1 MHQRIPISEDSERQA
16 ALSTLPTMD
25 DLPSE
30 DPEEP
35 GLPDE
40 FHDLQPQLLSRTLRL
55 SGYSS
60 QEIYTASDMNL
71 YYDLDRLSWY
81 KRPDW
86 FLSVGV
92 SRLYE
97 GNRGRS
103 SYVMWQE
110 RVAPSVI
117 VEFLSPGTDA
127 EDLGRFAPKPVAS
140 LPNQPPAKFQVYEQI
155 LKVPHYIVF
164 DRRDSHLRYFRLVDG
179 QYEAQPIAPTNPRL
193 WIPELGI
200 GLAIW
205 DGLFEG
211 MPQSWL
217 RWCDAEGAIFPTD
230 TEAALQREAEAQ
242 RLRQQAE
249 LQRQQAELER
259 QQAELE
265 RQQANSEREQAE
277 AQVRQTV
284 LNLLAFG
291 MTTPQVAQMTGL
303 SEPEVEAIA
312 SR

>member
-1 MHQRIPISEDSERQA
+1 MQKHSAGGTFMPQRIPLISEDPHKRA
-16 ALSTLPTMD
+16 TLPTMD

-55 SGYSS
+55 SGYGS
-60 QEIYTASDMNL
+60 QEIYTASDLNL
-71 YYDLDRLSWY
+71 YYDPAHLSWY

-92 SRLYE
+92 PRLYE
-97 GNRGRS
+97 GKRDRS
-103 SYVMWQE
+103 SYVIWQE
-110 RVAPSVI
+110 KVSPSVI

-127 EDLGRFAPKPVAS
+127 EDLGRFAPKPIAS
-140 LPNQPPAKFQVYEQI
+140 LPNKPPTKFQVYEQI

-164 DRRDSHLRYFRLVDG
+164 DKRDSRLRYFRLENDRY
-179 QYEAQPIAPTNPRL
+179 QEQPIASTNPRL
-193 WIPELGI
+193 WIPELEI

-217 RWCDAEGAIFPTD
+217 RWCDATGEIFPTD
-230 TEAALQREAEAQ
+230 TEAALAEVQ
-242 RLRQQAE
+242 RLEA
-249 LQRQQAELER
+249 
-259 QQAELE
+259 
-265 RQQANSEREQAE
+265 QAE

-291 MTTPQVAQMTGL
+291 MPIAQVAQMTGL
-303 SEPEVEAIA
+303 AESEVEAIA
-312 SR
+312 TS

>member
-1 MHQRIPISEDSERQA
+1 MQQRIPPISQDPHKLA

-30 DPEEP
+30 DPKEP

-60 QEIYTASDMNL
+60 QEIYSPSDLNL
-71 YYDLDRLSWY
+71 YYDPQHLSWY

-86 FLSVGV
+86 FLAVGV
-92 SRLYE
+92 PRLYE
-97 GNRGRS
+97 GKRGRS

-110 RVAPSVI
+110 KVAPSVI
-117 VEFLSPGTDA
+117 VEFLSPGTEA
-127 EDLGRFAPKPVAS
+127 EDLGRFAPKPIEN
-140 LPNQPPAKFQVYEQI
+140 LPNQPPLKFQVYEQI
-155 LKVPHYIVF
+155 LKVPHYVVF
-164 DRRDSHLRYFRLVDG
+164 DRRDSHLRYFRLENDRY
-179 QYEAQPIAPTNPRL
+179 QEQAIAPINPRL
-193 WIPELGI
+193 WIPDLEI

-211 MPQSWL
+211 MPQAWL
-217 RWCDAEGAIFPTD
+217 RWCDAVGEIFPTD
-230 TEAALQREAEAQ
+230 TEAALAEVQRLEAQ
-242 RLRQQAE
+242 A
-249 LQRQQAELER
+249 A
-259 QQAELE
+259 
-265 RQQANSEREQAE
+265 

-291 MTTPQVAQMTGL
+291 MPIAQVAQMTGL
-303 SEPEVEAIA
+303 SESEVEAIA
-312 SR
+312 NS

>member
-1 MHQRIPISEDSERQA
+1 MPQRIPTLSEDSLA

-60 QEIYTASDMNL
+60 QEIYTASDLNL

-86 FLSVGV
+86 FLAVGV

-97 GNRGRS
+97 GKRGRS
-103 SYVMWQE
+103 SYVIWQE

-140 LPNQPPAKFQVYEQI
+140 LPNQPPIKFQVYEQI

-164 DRRDSHLRYFRLVDG
+164 DRRDSHLRYFRLENDRY
-179 QYEAQPIAPTNPRL
+179 QEQPIAPTNPRL
-193 WIPELGI
+193 WIPELEI

-217 RWCDAEGAIFPTD
+217 RWCDAAGEIFPTD
-230 TEAALQREAEAQ
+230 TEAALAEVQRLEAQ
-242 RLRQQAE
+242 A
-249 LQRQQAELER
+249 A
-259 QQAELE
+259 
-265 RQQANSEREQAE
+265 

-291 MTTPQVAQMTGL
+291 MPIAQVAQMTGL
-303 SEPEVEAIA
+303 AESEVEAIA
-312 SR
+312 SNPRK